1 MKILHINASTRGS
14 DSQSLSVAEKLI
26 TKLLEIPSA
35 SVETLALFDHALPA
49 FDADAVGAKMALFT
63 GVGATAEQQATWAK
77 IEEVFKRFAAAD
89 IYVLNTPLWNN
100 SIPYVLKQ
108 FIDLVTQPGW
118 TFGFDMAKGY
128 HGLLSGKRAFVVHAS
143 GVYYEGIGPNFGSDC
158 ATPYLD
164 DWFKFVGVTEVK
176 HIHVAPSVV
185 NTDLAA
191 TKAKAIA
198 KAEEAAGVL
207 VESLT
212 SATARQDGE
221 KPVLHTP
228 TG

>member
-26 TKLLEIPSA
+26 TKLLEAPGA
-35 SVETLALFDHALPA
+35 SVETMDLFDDTLPA
-49 FDADAVGAKMALFT
+49 FDANAVGAKMALFT
-63 GVGATAEQQATWAK
+63 GVDATAEQQATWAK
-77 IEEVFKRFAAAD
+77 IEGIFKRFAAAE
-89 IYVLNTPLWNN
+89 IYVVNTPLWNN

-118 TFGFDMAKGY
+118 TFGFDMEKGY
-128 HGLLSGKRAFVVHAS
+128 NGLLSGKRAFVVHAS
-143 GVYYEGIGPNFGSDC
+143 GVYYEGIKPNFGSDF

-164 DWFKFVGVTEVK
+164 DWFKFVGVTEVE

-185 NTDLAA
+185 NADFAA

-207 VESLT
+207 IGSRI
-212 SATARQDGE
+212 SAAET
-221 KPVLHTP
+221 
-228 TG
+228 